1 MFSKFLG
8 GATAGVLASLTTTL
22 IVEACKVLLINPDT
36 YPFGERVRSTA
47 KILATGAS
55 VVVGVLV
62 QEALADLPLGTLPLA
77 EDVVPVFC
85 RIAGSPVSASRD
97 PVLDNRKGP
106 AKAGPLGYSCSKQ
119 LRM

>member
-62 QEALADLPLGTLPLA
+62 REALADLPLGTLPLA

-85 RIAGSPVSASRD
+85 RIAGSPILKRSITNERLAV
-97 PVLDNRKGP
+97 
-106 AKAGPLGYSCSKQ
+106 AGYFSILNYYES
-119 LRM
+119 LRLCD

>member
-47 KILATGAS
+47 KILATGSS

-85 RIAGSPVSASRD
+85 RIAGSPILKRSITNERLAV
-97 PVLDNRKGP
+97 
-106 AKAGPLGYSCSKQ
+106 AGYFSILNYYES
-119 LRM
+119 LRLCD

>member
-62 QEALADLPLGTLPLA
+62 QEALADLPLA

-85 RIAGSPVSASRD
+85 RIAGSPILKRSITNERLAV
-97 PVLDNRKGP
+97 
-106 AKAGPLGYSCSKQ
+106 AGYFSILNYYES
-119 LRM
+119 LRLCD